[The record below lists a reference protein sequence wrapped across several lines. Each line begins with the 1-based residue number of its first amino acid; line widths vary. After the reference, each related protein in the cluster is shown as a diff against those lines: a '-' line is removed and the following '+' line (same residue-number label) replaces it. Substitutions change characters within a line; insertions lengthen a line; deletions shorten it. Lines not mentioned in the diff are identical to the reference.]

1 MILVAGV
8 GNIFF
13 GDDAFGSDV
22 ARRMSGRSE
31 SPREAADRE
40 VRVIDFGIRAL
51 DLTYALCD
59 GYEAVIIIDTFAQ
72 GGAPGTIYV
81 VEPESSEFDN
91 APALIEAHGMHVG
104 NVLAAARSMGA
115 PLTNIW
121 IVGCEPQTFGP
132 DEGVMGL
139 SAPVAAAVEPAIQII
154 ESLIDRLFL
163 KEAIV

>member
-22 ARRMSGRSE
+22 ARRMIGRFE
-31 SPREAADRE
+31 SPKA
-40 VRVIDFGIRAL
+40 RVIDFGIRAL

-72 GGAPGTIYV
+72 GGEPGTIYV
-81 VEPESSEFDN
+81 VEPESNEFDN
-91 APALIEAHGMHVG
+91 APAMIEAHGMHVG
-104 NVLAAARSMGA
+104 HVLAAARSMGA
-115 PLTNIW
+115 PLANVW

-132 DEGVMGL
+132 DEGKMGL
-139 SAPVAAAVEPAIQII
+139 SSPVAASVEPAIQVV
-154 ESLIDRLFL
+154 ESLIDKLLL